1 MDIITSLHGN
11 RIGLSKNDDLVINEQ
26 IAIPAV
32 NGKVVA
38 LTAATTIT
46 RDSHDARILYL
57 NAAAGKAITLPAA
70 SGSGSRY
77 RFILGTTVT
86 SIGHTIKVANATDI
100 MIGNALVLQDGGDTL
115 VAFET
120 ASDTDTIT
128 LNGTTTGGIKGDE
141 IEVIDVASGVFFVKL
156 LLSATGTEATP
167 FSATVS

>member
-1 MDIITSLHGN
+1 MDIKTSIHGN
-11 RIGLSKNDDLVINEQ
+11 RVGLSNNDDLVLNGQ
-26 IAIPAV
+26 VAV
-32 NGKVVA
+32 PSVTGKVVA

-46 RDSHDARILYL
+46 RDSHDGRILYL

-77 RFILGTTVT
+77 RFINGTTVT
-86 SIGHTIKVANATDI
+86 SIGHTIKVASASDI
-100 MIGNALVLQDGGDTL
+100 MIGNAVVLADGGDTL

-120 ASDTDTIT
+120 AADTDTIT

-156 LLSATGTEATP
+156 LLSATGSEATP

>member
-1 MDIITSLHGN
+1 MDILTSLHGE
-11 RIGLSKNDDLVINEQ
+11 RIGLSKNDDLVINGQ
-26 IAIPAV
+26 VAVPAS
-32 NGKVVA
+32 NAKVVA
-38 LTAATTIT
+38 LTAAATIT
-46 RDSHDARILYL
+46 RDSHDGRLLYL

-77 RFILGTTVT
+77 RFVVGATVT
-86 SIGHTIKVANATDI
+86 SVGHTIKVANATDI
-100 MIGNALVLQDGGDTL
+100 MIGNAIVLQDGGDTL

-120 ASDTDTIT
+120 ASTTDTIT
-128 LNGTTTGGIKGDE
+128 LDGSTTGGIIGDE